1 MWSSRG
7 VEGYWGWVK
16 KGVRLVLRV
25 QRGTE
30 GYRGVR
36 CGNGTVP
43 MKALLNV
50 SVLNVNHP
58 PDVSAFLDP
67 IINLIM
73 P

>member
-1 MWSSRG
+1 MEGEVGFKGTVWYRG
-7 VEGYWGWVK
+7 V
-16 KGVRLVLRV
+16 
-25 QRGTE
+25 Q
-30 GYRGVR
+30 RGVR

-58 PDVSAFLDP
+58 PDVSAFLDL